1 MGNRDK
7 KTDREGGW
15 LRQLISSLGPGLI
28 IAATVFGA
36 GSIITASKA
45 GASAGYS
52 YLWVLALAAVFM
64 ITFTKIAAKIGCV
77 GEKSMLGHIE
87 DNYSRGMAVLF
98 GLCCSLICT
107 GF

>member
-45 GASAGYS
+45 GASAG
-52 YLWVLALAAVFM
+52 
-64 ITFTKIAAKIGCV
+64 
-77 GEKSMLGHIE
+77 
-87 DNYSRGMAVLF
+87 
-98 GLCCSLICT
+98 
-107 GF
+107 